1 MNLTNLNRSHSKIRS
16 KKNTKIY
23 LDMYKCFHRNP
34 YINAEIVAAKKSRK
48 AKAIQVKEQMK
59 KFVKK
64 FATLKLYNIKSHYAN
79 FFGQGKK
86 TS

>member
-48 AKAIQVKEQMK
+48 AK
-59 KFVKK
+59 
-64 FATLKLYNIKSHYAN
+64 FALYKSKITLKPKTLKPYNIKSHYAN

>member
-1 MNLTNLNRSHSKIRS
+1 
-16 KKNTKIY
+16 
-23 LDMYKCFHRNP
+23 MYKCFHRNP

-64 FATLKLYNIKSHYAN
+64 FA
-79 FFGQGKK
+79 
-86 TS
+86 